1 MVAPLLSQL
10 ILFQSGVQIMPTT
23 LILAPRIFR
32 PSYGFAQGTG
42 YIPLRRQ
49 FAFFPALLYVIRICN
64 EIL

>member
-1 MVAPLLSQL
+1 
-10 ILFQSGVQIMPTT
+10 MPTT
-23 LILAPRIFR
+23 LTLAPQIFR